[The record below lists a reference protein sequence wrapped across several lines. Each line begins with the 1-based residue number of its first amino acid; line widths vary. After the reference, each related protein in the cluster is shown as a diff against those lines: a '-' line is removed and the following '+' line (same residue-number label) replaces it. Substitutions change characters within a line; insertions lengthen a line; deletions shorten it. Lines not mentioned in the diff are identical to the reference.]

1 MGKEKRPLLILLILL
16 ALVLAGGI
24 WWLEEVKKG
33 PSAPQKPG
41 EEGGSPQEDE
51 AVSPSPPAPLPE
63 GQQEATEPKPSRGSP
78 RIAIIIDDLGYNGQ
92 NYRPFLDIRYPL
104 TFAVLPSLPYS
115 KRIAREATGRGREVL
130 LHLPL
135 EPHDY
140 PSRDPGRGLISSSM
154 DEEEMRQVFEEDL
167 RSVPGAV
174 GVNNHMGSRMME
186 DPEAMKILLRELK
199 RRNLYFVDSL
209 TTNRTAAPALAREMG
224 IKCGRR
230 KVFLDNYQDRS
241 YIESQLQAL
250 TESARSKG
258 GAIGVGHPYAIT
270 AAVLRE
276 QLPRLEQEGIRL
288 VPASQLVR

>member
-1 MGKEKRPLLILLILL
+1 
-16 ALVLAGGI
+16 
-24 WWLEEVKKG
+24 
-33 PSAPQKPG
+33 
-41 EEGGSPQEDE
+41 
-51 AVSPSPPAPLPE
+51 
-63 GQQEATEPKPSRGSP
+63 
-78 RIAIIIDDLGYNGQ
+78 
-92 NYRPFLDIRYPL
+92 
-104 TFAVLPSLPYS
+104 
-115 KRIAREATGRGREVL
+115 
-130 LHLPL
+130 
-135 EPHDY
+135 
-140 PSRDPGRGLISSSM
+140 
-154 DEEEMRQVFEEDL
+154 
-167 RSVPGAV
+167 
-174 GVNNHMGSRMME
+174 MME